1 MYTLFIDT
9 HSDKIIV
16 ILYKDYQIKIKKE
29 VETNHNHSVTTIP
42 VLVNVLKEENIEII
56 DLKEIIVVNGPGSF
70 TGIRLGVTIGKTLAY
85 TLKIPIK
92 TISSLLLKAT
102 SFSHEEVRIV
112 EREKNGVFLGTFN
125 KENHLVGEYSYV
137 NNSEYVQEPNDV
149 ENVEI
154 DYEKIILFAKTLES
168 VNPHAV
174 NPLYVK
180 KIEVQK
186 WFENYKKKT

>member
-29 VETNHNHSVTTIP
+29 VETDHNHSITTIP
-42 VLVNVLKEENIEII
+42 VLMNVLKEENIEVI

-70 TGIRLGVTIGKTLAY
+70 TGIRLGVTIAKTLAY
-85 TLKIPIK
+85 LLKVPIK
-92 TISSLLLKAT
+92 TMSSLLLKAT

-112 EREKNGVFLGTFN
+112 EREKNGVFLGIFN
-125 KENHLVGEYSYV
+125 KENHLIGEYSYV
-137 NNSEYVQEPNDV
+137 NNSEYKKEDNDI
-149 ENVEI
+149 ENITI
-154 DYEKIILFAKTLES
+154 DYEKVILFTKKLES
-168 VNPHAV
+168 INPHIV

-186 WFENYKKKT
+186 

>member
-186 WFENYKKKT
+186 